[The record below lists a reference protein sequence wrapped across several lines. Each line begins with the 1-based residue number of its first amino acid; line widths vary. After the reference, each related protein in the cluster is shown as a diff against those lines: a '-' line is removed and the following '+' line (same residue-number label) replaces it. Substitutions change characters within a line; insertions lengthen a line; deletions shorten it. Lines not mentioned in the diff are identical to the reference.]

1 VTCQDIAS
9 FMLDYVEGTLP
20 ADIRQRFDAH
30 LAECEDCVAYL
41 ADYRATI
48 AATREA
54 AAEQP
59 PAMPDAL
66 VRAIVDSAR
75 RTE

>member
-1 VTCQDIAS
+1 VTCQDFAS

-20 ADIRQRFDAH
+20 ADVRQRFEAH
-30 LAECEDCVAYL
+30 LAECGDCVAYL

-48 AATREA
+48 AATA
-54 AAEQP
+54 AAAGGDP

-75 RTE
+75 AKE